1 MEKFETKMVK
11 VRDYGELFVAN
22 ARIDKLAV
30 DRKTLKDQA
39 EQHAVLPGAS
49 VTNAVTTTPNP
60 VQLLMAVETEK
71 SERMKRNHNVIISGL
86 PQVHHKAD
94 DETFL
99 DFCENHLT
107 LKPKPHSC
115 VRIGRVNDGP
125 RKLKVT
131 FDDDSVVDDLLSSSQ
146 LLRESSDFMTKQVY
160 FNRDLTAMEA
170 RLAFE
175 ARQTRRSSQSRST
188 AGTCS

>member
-1 MEKFETKMVK
+1 MAKSITPDQLESILTSVLAKAIPEVLCRELDKFESCLDKLQEKFETKMDK
-11 VRDYGELFVAN
+11 VYGELYVVN
-22 ARIDKLAV
+22 DRIYKLAA
-30 DRKTLKDQA
+30 DMKSLTDEA

-49 VTNAVTTTPNP
+49 VTNAVTTTPDP

-71 SERMKRNHNVIISGL
+71 SERMTRKHNVIIFGL

-107 LKPKPHSC
+107 LKPKPRSC
-115 VRIGRVNDGP
+115 VRIGRANDGP

-131 FDDDSVVDDLLSSSQ
+131 FDDDSAVDDLLSSSQ
-146 LLRESSDFMTKQVY
+146 LLRQFSEF
-160 FNRDLTAMEA
+160 
-170 RLAFE
+170 
-175 ARQTRRSSQSRST
+175 
-188 AGTCS
+188 